1 MAENLAGN
9 RKSIAIGEN
18 DVALIFKEDGHVD
31 LSFPEMTGEDVPEHV
46 MAALVLSY
54 AVVDEEFFALIQ
66 DRFAQQASV
75 TLEEEVRG
83 ASRQEDEQGNEEMD
97 DLVFSKVASPPHLT
111 VVS

>member
-31 LSFPEMTGEDVPEHV
+31 LSFPEMTGDHVPEHV

-83 ASRQEDEQGNEEMD
+83 FSKDETEEEVED
-97 DLVFSKVASPPHLT
+97 LLFSKVAAPPHLT

>member
-75 TLEEEVRG
+75 TLEEEVRT
-83 ASRQEDEQGNEEMD
+83 SSKNEKEDDME
-97 DLVFSKVASPPHLT
+97 DLIFSKVATPPHLT

>member
-31 LSFPEMTGEDVPEHV
+31 LSFPEMTGDYVPEHV

-54 AVVDEEFFALIQ
+54 AVVDEDFFALIQ

-75 TLEEEVRG
+75 NLEEEVRATSSKG
-83 ASRQEDEQGNEEMD
+83 ARTEEVEDV
-97 DLVFSKVASPPHLT
+97 LFSKIAAPHLT

>member
-31 LSFPEMTGEDVPEHV
+31 LSFPEMTEDHVPEHV

-66 DRFAQQASV
+66 DRFAQQACV
-75 TLEEEVRG
+75 TLKEEVRG
-83 ASRQEDEQGNEEMD
+83 ASQHEKEEEVEDF
-97 DLVFSKVASPPHLT
+97 LFSKVGTPPHLT

>member
-31 LSFPEMTGEDVPEHV
+31 LSFPEMTGDDVPEHV

-54 AVVDEEFFALIQ
+54 AVVDEDFFALIQ
-66 DRFAQQASV
+66 NRFAQQTSIN
-75 TLEEEVRG
+75 LEEELR
-83 ASRQEDEQGNEEMD
+83 ATSSKDARAEEVEGV
-97 DLVFSKVASPPHLT
+97 LLSKIATPHLT

>member
-1 MAENLAGN
+1 MTENLAGN
-9 RKSIAIGEN
+9 RKSIAIDEN

-31 LSFPEMTGEDVPEHV
+31 LSFPEMTGDHVPEHV

-66 DRFAQQASV
+66 DRFAQEASV
-75 TLEEEVRG
+75 VLEEEVLKP
-83 ASRQEDEQGNEEMD
+83 AAQEKADEKP
-97 DLVFSKVASPPHLT
+97 VPPPKTTTPPHLK

>member
-1 MAENLAGN
+1 MTETLAGN
-9 RKSIAIGEN
+9 RKSIAIDEN

-31 LSFPEMTGEDVPEHV
+31 LSFPEMTGDEVPEHV

-66 DRFAQQASV
+66 ERFAQQASV
-75 TLEEEVRG
+75 TLEEE
-83 ASRQEDEQGNEEMD
+83 ASSPKEKEGE
-97 DLVFSKVASPPHLT
+97 VSTPPPSKSTVAPHLK

>member
-31 LSFPEMTGEDVPEHV
+31 LSFPEMEGDHVPEHV

-66 DRFAQQASV
+66 DRFAQQASI
-75 TLEEEVRG
+75 TLEKEVKGSSKNEKEEEV
-83 ASRQEDEQGNEEMD
+83 EDF
-97 DLVFSKVASPPHLT
+97 LFSKVAAPPHLT

>member
-1 MAENLAGN
+1 MTETLAGN

-31 LSFPEMTGEDVPEHV
+31 LSFPEMTGDHVPEHV

-75 TLEEEVRG
+75 VLEEEVLKPAAEER
-83 ASRQEDEQGNEEMD
+83 ADENP
-97 DLVFSKVASPPHLT
+97 VPPPKTTTPPHLK

>member
-31 LSFPEMTGEDVPEHV
+31 LSFPEMTGDHVPEHV

-75 TLEEEVRG
+75 TLEEEVMN
-83 ASRQEDEQGNEEMD
+83 SSEDEKEEEAE
-97 DLVFSKVASPPHLT
+97 DLLFSKISTPPHLT